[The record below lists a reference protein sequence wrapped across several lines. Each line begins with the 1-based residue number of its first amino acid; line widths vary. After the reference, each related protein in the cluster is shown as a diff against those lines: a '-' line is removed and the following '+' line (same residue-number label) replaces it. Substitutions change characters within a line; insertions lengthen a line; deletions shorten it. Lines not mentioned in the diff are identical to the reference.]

1 MKSLTNAISPR
12 TFDSYKNKGHGDYA
26 YLVEAL
32 EDGPV
37 YKKGEQF
44 TLAPRYDTIGARV
57 PDGEEVAVSAL
68 GILSRFKVIAAKA
81 AGYKQA
87 DLGDYE

>member
-1 MKSLTNAISPR
+1 MKNLTNAISPR
-12 TFDSYKNKGHGDYA
+12 TFDGYKNKGHGDYA

-32 EDGPV
+32 EDGLT

-44 TLAPRYDTIGARV
+44 TLAPQFDTTGARV
-57 PDGEEVAVSAL
+57 PDGEEVTVSAL
-68 GILSRFKVIAAKA
+68 GILSRFRVVAAKA

-87 DLGDYE
+87 DLGDYQ